1 MGCVLYY
8 YNFQIRVTYRPRSA
22 VGYRSCSFSCS
33 PLHATATFRLYW
45 NNASG
50 KKQKLLLLFIS
61 KKEIY
66 NFFYV
71 YTYAEKF
78 LVLLFRELLTRQD
91 RFFIH
96 AKWLRFLLR
105 RSCRYRRSMLMC
117 FSFLSSMSRERT
129 CLFLMPYNNRHR
141 SIVRIF

>member
-1 MGCVLYY
+1 MGCILYY

-22 VGYRSCSFSCS
+22 VSAVVHFLAVHCM
-33 PLHATATFRLYW
+33 RLQLF
-45 NNASG
+45 ACIEVVHLE
-50 KKQKLLLLFIS
+50 KKQKLLFIS

-78 LVLLFRELLTRQD
+78 LVFLFRELLTRQD

-105 RSCRYRRSMLMC
+105 RSCRYRRSMLMY
-117 FSFLSSMSRERT
+117 FSFLSSMSRGRT
-129 CLFLMPYNNRHR
+129 YLFLMPYNN
-141 SIVRIF
+141 